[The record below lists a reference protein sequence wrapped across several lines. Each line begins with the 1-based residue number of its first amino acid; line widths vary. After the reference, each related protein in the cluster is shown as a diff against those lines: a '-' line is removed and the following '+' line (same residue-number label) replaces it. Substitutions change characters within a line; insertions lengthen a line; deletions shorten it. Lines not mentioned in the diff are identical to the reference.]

1 MSDPNLREIAC
12 KTMLALA
19 EGDFAKADAN
29 FHPDAQWW
37 IIGQGDLS
45 HSRVR
50 ELAEQTEG
58 PAMLRQ
64 LNITGTVAEG
74 NKVAVEAR
82 GHMEYPDGR
91 LYCNTYHHVLEFE
104 DGLIVKMREYFDTH
118 YVRQVFGEDVYD
130 ESQQANR
137 G

>member
-1 MSDPNLREIAC
+1 MIRRPPRSTRTDTLFPYTTLFRS
-12 KTMLALA
+12 
-19 EGDFAKADAN
+19 DFAKADAN

-91 LYCNTYHHVLEFE
+91 LYCNTYHHEIGRAHV
-104 DGLIVKMREYFDTH
+104 
-118 YVRQVFGEDVYD
+118 
-130 ESQQANR
+130 
-137 G
+137 

>member
-1 MSDPNLREIAC
+1 MRITDWSSDGFSSDLWQSREEKTSGSSERSQNMSDPNLREIAC
-12 KTMLALA
+12 KTMIALA

-64 LNITGTVAEG
+64 LNITGTRSE
-74 NKVAVEAR
+74 E
-82 GHMEYPDGR
+82 H
-91 LYCNTYHHVLEFE
+91 TYELQS
-104 DGLIVKMREYFDTH
+104 LIRK
-118 YVRQVFGEDVYD
+118 
-130 ESQQANR
+130 S
-137 G
+137 

>member
-12 KTMLALA
+12 KTMIALA
-19 EGDFAKADAN
+19 EGDFAKSDAN

-64 LNITGTVAEG
+64 LNIKGTVAEG
-74 NKVAVEAR
+74 NKVAVAAR
-82 GHMEYPDGR
+82 GHRSEVHKTDIKSP
-91 LYCNTYHHVLEFE
+91 
-104 DGLIVKMREYFDTH
+104 MRISSP
-118 YVRQVFGEDVYD
+118 VFCL
-130 ESQQANR
+130 
-137 G
+137 

>member
-12 KTMLALA
+12 KTMIALA

-82 GHMEYPDGR
+82 GHRSEEHTSE
-91 LYCNTYHHVLEFE
+91 LQS
-104 DGLIVKMREYFDTH
+104 IMRISYA
-118 YVRQVFGEDVYD
+118 VFCL
-130 ESQQANR
+130 
-137 G
+137 